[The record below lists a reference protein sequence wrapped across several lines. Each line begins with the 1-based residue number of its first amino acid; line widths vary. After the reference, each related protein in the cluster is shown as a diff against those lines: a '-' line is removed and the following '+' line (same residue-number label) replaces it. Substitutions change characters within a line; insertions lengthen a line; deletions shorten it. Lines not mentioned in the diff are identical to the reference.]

1 MTKASKLLN
10 QLMGNKAQGAP
21 VSAANNNWFSI
32 TAALG
37 SKPIEIAIYDIIGG
51 YGVSAKAFL
60 EEAKAKG
67 VFDAKAFN
75 LRMHSP
81 GGSVMDGLAIYNT
94 LARLPATIDIYVD
107 GIVASMATVV
117 TCLPNGRVHMPENAW
132 MMIHKPWGGTVG
144 NAADLRE
151 SADFLD
157 RNETMM
163 LSIYEKKTGKPR
175 EELAAMLTEETWL
188 DGAQAVEL
196 GFANVLEAPLQAAAA
211 INQNCMKEFTSMPQA
226 LKNLVAPRGN
236 ATQPAPDATPAT
248 VQATATTLQNA
259 TAVLDETAIL
269 ARLQAAETSRRTEIS
284 DLFALAGN
292 RFPDLLAQ
300 CHADMAITPA
310 MAKAKIMDAMGKDTQ
325 PAGVNTAHIRAGNGN
340 IVGDSVKASV
350 LARAGLSERQADNA
364 YNFMSLRELARAS
377 LVDRGVGVGS
387 YNPMEMVGLAFTHST
402 SDFGT
407 ILLDV
412 AHKSMLKGWEES
424 EETFQKWTKRGEL
437 GDFKIS
443 RRVGMGEFN
452 SLRQVREGA
461 EYKYIT
467 LGERGE
473 QIALATY
480 GELFS
485 ITRQAIINDDLMAL
499 TDIPRK
505 MGNAAKATIG
515 DLVYALLVANPA
527 LKTDSKAIFHAD
539 HKNLL
544 TGATSALSV
553 DALDAG
559 RTKMRTQKTD
569 GTTGRTLNIRPAYV
583 LTPICLE
590 SKANQLIRS
599 ASVPGADVNSGIDN
613 PIRNFSEVIGEP
625 RLDDASST
633 AWYLAASQGSDTI
646 EVAYL
651 NGVDTPYMEQQ
662 QGFTSD
668 GVATKVRI
676 DAGVAPLDYRGLV
689 KANGA

>member
-1 MTKASKLLN
+1 
-10 QLMGNKAQGAP
+10 MGIKAQTVP
-21 VSAANNNWFSI
+21 VSAANNNWYRI
-32 TAALG
+32 KAASG
-37 SKPIEIAIYDIIGG
+37 SKPVEIAIYDISG
-51 YGVSAKAFL
+51 YWGVSAKSFL
-60 EEAKAKG
+60 DDAKAKG
-67 VFDAKAFN
+67 VFDAKSID
-75 LRMHSP
+75 LRIHSP
-81 GGSVMDGLAIYNT
+81 GGDVMDGLAIYNT
-94 LARLPATIDIYVD
+94 LSRLSAQINIYID
-107 GIVASMATVV
+107 GIAASMASVIA
-117 TCLPNGRVHMPENAW
+117 CLPNGTVHMPENAW
-132 MMIHKPWGGTVG
+132 MMIHKPWGGTCG
-144 NAADLRE
+144 NAEDMRDA
-151 SADFLD
+151 ADFLD
-157 RNETMM
+157 RNEAML
-163 LSIYEKKTGKPR
+163 LSIYEKKTGKSR
-175 EELAAMLTEETWL
+175 EELAAMLTEETWI

-211 INQNCMKEFTSMPQA
+211 INPNRMKEFASMPQS
-226 LKNLVAPRGN
+226 LKNLITPRANAAPPATPPVN
-236 ATQPAPDATPAT
+236 NQAPQHSTQPDDA
-248 VQATATTLQNA
+248 
-259 TAVLDETAIL
+259 AIF
-269 ARLQAAETSRRTEIS
+269 ARFQAAEQTRRTEIS

-292 RFPDLLAQ
+292 RYPDLQSQ
-300 CHADMAITPA
+300 CLSDMNTTPA
-310 MAKAKIMDAMGKDTQ
+310 QAKAKLMEAMGKDTQ
-325 PAGVNTAHIRAGNGN
+325 PAGGAAAHIHAGNGN
-340 IVGDSVKASV
+340 IVGDSVRASI
-350 LARAGLSERQADNA
+350 LARAQLGDRQDDNA
-364 YNFMSLRELARAS
+364 YNHMSLRELARAS
-377 LVDRGVGVGS
+377 LVDRGIGVS
-387 YNPMEMVGLAFTHST
+387 SLNPMAMVGMAFTHTT

-443 RRVGMGEFN
+443 RRVGLGEFN

-505 MGNAAKATIG
+505 MGMAAKATIG

-527 LKTDSKAIFHAD
+527 LKTDNKAIFHAD

-553 DALDAG
+553 DSLDAG

-569 GTTGRTLNIRPAYV
+569 GGNRTLNIRPAYV
-583 LTPICLE
+583 LTPVCLE

-599 ASVPGADVNSGIDN
+599 ASVPGADSNSGIDN
-613 PIRNFSEVIGEP
+613 PIRNFAEAVGEP
-625 RLDDASST
+625 RLDDASTT
-633 AWYLAASQGSDTI
+633 AWYLAAGQGSDTI

-676 DAGVAPLDYRGLV
+676 DAGVAPLDFRGLV
-689 KANGA
+689 KSNGQ

>member
-1 MTKASKLLN
+1 
-10 QLMGNKAQGAP
+10 MGIKAQGAP
-21 VSAANNNWFSI
+21 VSGGSNNWYSI
-32 TAALG
+32 SAAVG
-37 SKPIEIAIYDIIGG
+37 TKPIEIAIYDIIG
-51 YGVSAKAFL
+51 YWGVSAKSFL
-60 EEAKAKG
+60 DDAKAKG
-67 VFDAKAFN
+67 VFDAKTLN
-75 LRMHSP
+75 LRIHSP
-81 GGSVMDGLAIYNT
+81 GGDVMDGLAIYNT
-94 LARLPATIDIYVD
+94 LSRLSARIDIYID
-107 GIVASMATVV
+107 GIAASMASVIA
-117 TCLPNGRVHMPENAW
+117 CLPNATVHMPENAW
-132 MMIHKPWGGTVG
+132 MMIHKPWGGACG
-144 NAADLRE
+144 NSDDMRETADW
-151 SADFLD
+151 LD
-157 RNETMM
+157 RNEAML
-163 LSIYEKKTGKPR
+163 LSIYEKKTGKSR

-188 DGAQAVEL
+188 DGAQAVDL
-196 GFANVLEAPLQAAAA
+196 GFANILEAPLQAAAA
-211 INQNCMKEFTSMPQA
+211 INPNRMKEFANMPSS
-226 LKNLVAPRGN
+226 LKNLIAPRGN
-236 ATQPAPDATPAT
+236 ANQPAPAATPAT
-248 VQATATTLQNA
+248 VQAAVTTPQNA
-259 TAVLDETAIL
+259 AAVLDENAIL
-269 ARLQAAETSRRTEIS
+269 ARFQAAEASRRGEIT

-292 RFPDLLAQ
+292 RFPDLQAECLT
-300 CHADMAITPA
+300 DMATTPA
-310 MAKAKIMDAMGKDTQ
+310 QAKAKIMDALGKDTS
-325 PAGVNTAHIRAGNGN
+325 PAGVAAAHIRAGNGN

-350 LARAGLSERQADNA
+350 LARAGLAERQADNA

-412 AHKSMLKGWEES
+412 AHKSMLSGWEES

-505 MGNAAKATIG
+505 MGMAAKATIG

-527 LKTDSKAIFHAD
+527 LKTDNKAIFHAD

-544 TGATSALSV
+544 TSASSALSV

-569 GTTGRTLNIRPAYV
+569 GATGRTLNIRPAYV

-599 ASVPGADVNSGIDN
+599 ASVPGADANSGIDN
-613 PIRNFSEVIGEP
+613 PIRNFAEVIGEP
-625 RLDDASST
+625 RLDDASTT

-676 DAGVAPLDYRGLV
+676 DAGVAPLDFRGLV
-689 KANGA
+689 KSNGA